1 MAINKNFVIKNGIQV
16 NDNLFVAD
24 PDNNQIGI
32 NTALPDYDFH
42 VIGGI
47 GVTHARVSGV
57 TTSLG
62 DLLVGTDGTALAVK
76 VSAGNSV
83 GVGTDVP
90 EYPLHVK
97 GPASIGQIA
106 EYVYGDLEVTG
117 DINSSNFSSGSASFS
132 GITTFTSTVQNTL
145 GDPETGA
152 VQVRG
157 GLGVSKNLT
166 VSEGL
171 YVGGYSYF
179 VGIVTFAAGAA
190 GTIQLGDN
198 ADDNIEFQA
207 DVNSNIIPNTTAS
220 FDLGS
225 SSQKWRDLHLAG
237 NAGIGSLAI
246 TGISTF
252 SDNVEI
258 SSLTENRIPIVGA
271 GSTIEDD
278 ANLTFDGSRL
288 AVGVALTV
296 SGISTFSGNIDADG
310 DLDVDGHTELD
321 DLNVSGVS
329 TFASNLDINASVDIS
344 DDLVINDALNVVGL
358 STFGYDVDINAD
370 VDISGNAGIGSLVV
384 SGISTFSNNV
394 EISSLTENRIP
405 IVGAGS
411 TIEDDAN
418 LTFDGS
424 QLVVGVGATV
434 GGALTVTGNV
444 DLNADLDVDGHTE
457 LDDLNVSGVSTFV
470 GVATFTNTTEN
481 TLGTADS
488 GAVKIAGGL
497 GVAGNVTVGGGLSVT
512 GNSYFVGMVTFAAG
526 TDGNITLGDSN
537 TDNVIFNADVN
548 SNIIPN
554 TNDAYNLGSGTQQWK
569 DFFATGNAGI
579 GSLSVAGVSTFGG
592 AVDIN
597 ASVDISDDLVINDAL
612 NVVGLSTFGSD
623 VDINADIDVSG
634 NAGIG
639 SLSVAGVSTFVGVAT
654 FQSGIVVAG
663 VTTYS
668 DDVDINGNLDV
679 DGRTDLDDLVVT
691 GVSTYSA
698 DLDVNADIDVSGNAG
713 IGSLN
718 VVGVSTFGGI
728 TTFTDTTQ
736 NTLGSTDTAAV
747 KIAGGLA
754 VAKNVTVGGGLSVTG
769 NSYFVGM
776 VTFAAGT
783 DGNIVLGDTSGDNVV
798 FNADVNSNLI
808 PNTNGAYDLGSSSQ
822 KWADL
827 YLTGNAGVGSV
838 HVAGIS
844 TFVGIAT
851 FNNGI
856 VIHSG
861 ISTFLTTVDIDG
873 NLDVDGRTDL
883 DDLVVTGVS
892 TFSANIDADGDLD
905 VDGHT
910 ELDDLNVTGVSTFS
924 GNLNLSGNITSNVT
938 IVSTDDG
945 SSAAPEL
952 TLYRDSASPAPGDY
966 LGQIMFKGENSNS
979 GEENYAKITGKIS
992 DETLGTEDGLI
1003 ETAIKGDGSFTIV
1016 SRQTSDQLQL
1026 LNGVG
1031 LSVDGDSTFAGGID
1045 VDGHTELDDLNVTGV
1060 ATFAQSEFSNI
1071 NVSGI
1076 TTTQILY
1083 VGSGGTTLTVDANN
1097 ATFAIG
1103 SATTTVTATMNGGAI
1118 PSIGLVIALGG

>member
-16 NDNLFVAD
+16 NDNLLVGD
-24 PDNNQIGI
+24 PDNNKVGI
-32 NTALPDYDFH
+32 NTAIPDYDLH

-47 GVTHARVSGV
+47 GVTDARITGV
-57 TTSLG
+57 TTALG
-62 DLLVGTDGTALAVK
+62 DVLVADSTGEDGKAFAVR

-83 GVGTDVP
+83 GINTANP
-90 EYPLHVK
+90 RYPLEVI

-117 DINSSNFSSGSASFS
+117 NVSFLGGSSLS
-132 GITTFTSTVQNTL
+132 GITTFTNVQDNTL
-145 GDPETGA
+145 GNPETGA
-152 VQVRG
+152 VQIRG
-157 GLGVSKNLT
+157 GLGVSKNATVGSGLT
-166 VSEGL
+166 VGGDL
-171 YVGGYSYF
+171 KVGGGLTVTGNSYF
-179 VGIVTFAAGAA
+179 VGMVTFAAGAS

-198 ADDNIEFQA
+198 ANDNVEFQA
-207 DVNSNIIPNTTAS
+207 DVNSNIIPNATSA

-225 SSQKWRDLHLAG
+225 SSQEWRDLHLAG
-237 NAGIGSLAI
+237 NAGIGSLSV

-252 SDNVEI
+252 GDNVEI
-258 SSLTENRIPIVGA
+258 TSLTDNRIPIVGA

-358 STFGYDVDINAD
+358 STFGSDVDINAD
-370 VDISGNAGIGSLVV
+370 VDISGNAGIGSLTV
-384 SGISTFSNNV
+384 SGISTFVGLSTFNAG
-394 EISSLTENRIP
+394 L
-405 IVGAGS
+405 IVVSGVS
-411 TIEDDAN
+411 TFLGNIDA
-418 LTFDGS
+418 DG
-424 QLVVGVGATV
+424 
-434 GGALTVTGNV
+434 
-444 DLNADLDVDGHTE
+444 DLDVDGHTE

-470 GVATFTNTTEN
+470 GVSSFTNTTDN
-481 TLGTADS
+481 TLGDVDT
-488 GAVKIAGGL
+488 GAIKVDGGM
-497 GVAGNVTVGGGLSVT
+497 GIAGNVTVGGGLSVT

-526 TDGNITLGDSN
+526 TDGNITIGDAN
-537 TDNVIFNADVN
+537 TDNVVFNADVD
-548 SNIIPN
+548 SDFIPN
-554 TNDAYNLGSGTQQWK
+554 TDAAYNLGSSSQKWG
-569 DFFATGNAGI
+569 DFFAAGNAGI
-579 GSLSVAGVSTFGG
+579 GSLH
-592 AVDIN
+592 
-597 ASVDISDDLVINDAL
+597 
-612 NVVGLSTFGSD
+612 
-623 VDINADIDVSG
+623 
-634 NAGIG
+634 
-639 SLSVAGVSTFVGVAT
+639 VAGVSTFVGVAT
-654 FQSGIVVAG
+654 FQNGIVIAG

-728 TTFTDTTQ
+728 ATFTNTQ
-736 NTLGSTDTAAV
+736 DNTLGDTGTGAV
-747 KIAGGLA
+747 RIAGGLA
-754 VAKNVTVGGGLSVTG
+754 VAKNATVGSGLTVGGDLKVGGGLSVTG

-783 DGNIVLGDTSGDNVV
+783 DGNITLGDTNTDNVI
-798 FNADVNSNLI
+798 FNADVNSNFI
-808 PNTNGAYDLGSSSQ
+808 PNLNATYDLGSNSQ
-822 KWADL
+822 QWADL
-827 YLTGNAGVGSV
+827 YLAGNAGVGSV

-861 ISTFLTTVDIDG
+861 VSTFHSTVDING
-873 NLDVDGRTDL
+873 NLEVSGNAGVGSL
-883 DDLVVTGVS
+883 SVAGVS
-892 TFSANIDADGDLD
+892 TFVGLSTFNDGIIVVSGVSTFTDAIDANGDLD

-910 ELDDLNVTGVSTFS
+910 ELDDLNVS
-924 GNLNLSGNITSNVT
+924 GI
-938 IVSTDDG
+938 
-945 SSAAPEL
+945 A
-952 TLYRDSASPAPGDY
+952 
-966 LGQIMFKGENSNS
+966 
-979 GEENYAKITGKIS
+979 
-992 DETLGTEDGLI
+992 
-1003 ETAIKGDGSFTIV
+1003 
-1016 SRQTSDQLQL
+1016 
-1026 LNGVG
+1026 
-1031 LSVDGDSTFAGGID
+1031 TFAQ
-1045 VDGHTELDDLNVTGV
+1045 TEITNINVTGV
-1060 ATFAQSEFSNI
+1060 
-1071 NVSGI
+1071 
-1076 TTTQILY
+1076 TTTQTLH
-1083 VGSGGTTLTVDANN
+1083 VGTGGTTLTVDAEN

>member
-24 PDNNQIGI
+24 PDNNKIGI
-32 NTALPDYDFH
+32 NTASPEYELQ

-83 GVGTDVP
+83 GIGTDLP
-90 EYPLHVK
+90 LYPLHVK

-132 GITTFTSTVQNTL
+132 GITTFTNTTQNTL
-145 GDPETGA
+145 GDPNTGA

-157 GLGVSKNLT
+157 GLGVSKNVT
-166 VSEGL
+166 
-171 YVGGYSYF
+171 VGGGLSVTGNSYF
-179 VGIVTFAAGAA
+179 VGMVTFAAGAS

-198 ADDNIEFQA
+198 ANDNVEFQA
-207 DVNSNIIPNTTAS
+207 DVNSNIIPNTTSA

-225 SSQKWRDLHLAG
+225 SSQEWRDLHLAG
-237 NAGIGSLAI
+237 NAGIGSLAV
-246 TGISTF
+246 T
-252 SDNVEI
+252 
-258 SSLTENRIPIVGA
+258 
-271 GSTIEDD
+271 
-278 ANLTFDGSRL
+278 
-288 AVGVALTV
+288 
-296 SGISTFSGNIDADG
+296 GISTFSGNIDANG
-310 DLDVDGHTELD
+310 NLDVDGHTELD
-321 DLNVSGVS
+321 DLNV
-329 TFASNLDINASVDIS
+329 T
-344 DDLVINDALNVVGL
+344 
-358 STFGYDVDINAD
+358 
-370 VDISGNAGIGSLVV
+370 
-384 SGISTFSNNV
+384 GISTFGNNV
-394 EISSLTENRIP
+394 KISSLTENRIP

-424 QLVVGVGATV
+424 QLIVGVGATV

-444 DLNADLDVDGHTE
+444 DLNADLDVDGRTD
-457 LDDLNVSGVSTFV
+457 LDDLVVTGVSTFV
-470 GVATFTNTTEN
+470 GVSSFTNTTDN
-481 TLGTADS
+481 TLGDVNT
-488 GAVKIAGGL
+488 GAIKVDGGM
-497 GVAGNVTVGGGLSVT
+497 GIAGNVTVGGGLSVT

-579 GSLSVAGVSTFGG
+579 GSLSVAGVSTFSG
-592 AVDIN
+592 DIN
-597 ASVDISDDLVINDAL
+597 IGTGAT
-612 NVVGLSTFGSD
+612 VGFGSTAYFKD
-623 VDINADIDVSG
+623 NAKAIFGDGEDLEIYHDGNHSYIDETGTGNLKLRTNNFKISNNDESKTSIIATPPEGVELYYDGTKRFATSG
-634 NAGIG
+634 
-639 SLSVAGVSTFVGVAT
+639 VGVT
-654 FQSGIVVAG
+654 V
-663 VTTYS
+663 Y
-668 DDVDINGNLDV
+668 N
-679 DGRTDLDDLVVT
+679 DLKVEDNT
-691 GVSTYSA
+691 ES
-698 DLDVNADIDVSGNAG
+698 N
-713 IGSLN
+713 SLN
-718 VVGVSTFGGI
+718 IVGVSTFGGI
-728 TTFTDTTQ
+728 ATFTDTTQ
-736 NTLGSTDTAAV
+736 NPLGSTDTAAV

-783 DGNIVLGDTSGDNVV
+783 NGTIQLGDTATDNVV

-838 HVAGIS
+838 HVAGVS

-861 ISTFLTTVDIDG
+861 ISTFHTTVDING
-873 NLDVDGRTDL
+873 N
-883 DDLVVTGVS
+883 
-892 TFSANIDADGDLD
+892 LD

-910 ELDDLNVTGVSTFS
+910 ELDDLNVS
-924 GNLNLSGNITSNVT
+924 GI
-938 IVSTDDG
+938 
-945 SSAAPEL
+945 
-952 TLYRDSASPAPGDY
+952 
-966 LGQIMFKGENSNS
+966 
-979 GEENYAKITGKIS
+979 
-992 DETLGTEDGLI
+992 
-1003 ETAIKGDGSFTIV
+1003 
-1016 SRQTSDQLQL
+1016 
-1026 LNGVG
+1026 
-1031 LSVDGDSTFAGGID
+1031 
-1045 VDGHTELDDLNVTGV
+1045 
-1060 ATFAQSEFSNI
+1060 ATFTQTEFSNI
-1071 NVSGI
+1071 NVTGV
-1076 TTTQILY
+1076 TTTKTLH
-1083 VGSGGTTLTVDANN
+1083 VGSAGTVLSVDADNS
-1097 ATFAIG
+1097 TFAIG
-1103 SATTTVTATMNGGAI
+1103 SASNPVTATMNGGAI
-1118 PSIGLVIALGG
+1118 PSIGLVIALGS